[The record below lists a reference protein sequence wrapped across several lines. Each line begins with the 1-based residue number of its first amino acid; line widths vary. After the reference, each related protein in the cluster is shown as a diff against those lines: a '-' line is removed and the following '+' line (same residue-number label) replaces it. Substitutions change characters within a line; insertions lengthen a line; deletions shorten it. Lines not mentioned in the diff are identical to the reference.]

1 MIFQKK
7 YEVKRNQIGFL
18 YRKNVLEQTLNAGI
32 YKIWDWQNETSFIR
46 LPTATRTVQVNN
58 QEVLTKDNV
67 ALRFSYF
74 IFYSITNGEAFLT
87 QFNGNQGFVNI
98 LLADNDDIAFAS
110 LQECDQQIHLISQ
123 IFIRNKIAAFDSEAL
138 NENRGELTH
147 FNSEELQNAVAHLG
161 ITIQSAQLKDISFP
175 KNIQD
180 LFAKQLEAKIRS
192 KADLENARTTV
203 ATARAL
209 KNAAEL
215 IKGDE
220 SIRFMQY
227 LEAMT
232 KIAEKG
238 KHTFVFGDG
247 KTGANF

>member
-7 YEVKRNQIGFL
+7 YEVRRNQIGFL
-18 YRKNVLEQTLNAGI
+18 YRKNVLEKTLNAGV
-32 YKIWDWQNETSFIR
+32 YKVWDWNNETTFTR

-74 IFYSITNGEAFLT
+74 IFYTVTNGEMFLS
-87 QFNGNQGFVNI
+87 QFNASQVYSA
-98 LLADNDDIAFAS
+98 LLDELDNDSYAA

-123 IFIRNKIAAFDSEAL
+123 IFIRNKIAAFDSEEL
-138 NENRGELTH
+138 NEKRAELTH
-147 FNSEELQNAVAHLG
+147 FNSEALQNAVAHLG
-161 ITIQSAQLKDISFP
+161 ITIQSAQLKDITFP

-180 LFAKQLEAKIRS
+180 LFAKQLESKIRS

-227 LEAMT
+227 LETMT
-232 KIAEKG
+232 KIADKG
-238 KHTFVFGDG
+238 KHTFVFGYG
-247 KTGANF
+247 KMGTTI